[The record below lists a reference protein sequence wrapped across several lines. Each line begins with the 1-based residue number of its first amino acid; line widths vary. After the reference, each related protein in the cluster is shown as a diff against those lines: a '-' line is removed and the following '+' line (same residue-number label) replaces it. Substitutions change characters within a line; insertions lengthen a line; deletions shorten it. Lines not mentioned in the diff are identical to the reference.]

1 MNRLALNRPVLTLG
15 TMPAVF
21 LAALIAGMVV
31 PPLVAERSVVM
42 ALSGMVA
49 VAVAFAMPLLPA
61 LAFPILVAIAPFHGL
76 LPGRLM
82 GIQGLDPLV
91 LLLFGALVGTVVRA
105 LKDHRPLVLDRRV
118 LGPMVAVLLLGM
130 IAIVR
135 ARLRPG
141 SPPMGGLVPFI
152 LGYFAIPVLPV
163 IFFFV
168 GTNLPIRDREARW
181 GLYSLLATVGIG
193 SLLFGGAL
201 FSGAAP
207 DIGARYITTRL
218 GMLAGHGRVVALALP
233 FAVFAFTYTSRKLL
247 RGLILAGSVA
257 SIATLLYS
265 FTRAAYLAAAV
276 ALVVL
281 AVAEYR
287 KLIWVGVVALI
298 SSPIWLPVAV
308 WDRVFSLGTVA
319 SSDWSIVSEYTS
331 GRVAIWGAAWNFIQE
346 YSWVVP
352 LGGGSGIFTQHS
364 GEFGPMGAILLGSY
378 DVHNFFIELLT
389 DQGVIG
395 LVAYAWL
402 LVAVMGL
409 AWGMYHSR
417 QDKFV
422 RGLGLACAAYI
433 PATLCLSFFS
443 AFNLF
448 SVENSAFW
456 LFVGVLAARRM
467 GVGGEAAL
475 KESGRP

>member
-1 MNRLALNRPVLTLG
+1 MNRLALNRPVLTSG

-31 PPLVAERSVVM
+31 PPLVAERSVAL
-42 ALSGMVA
+42 ALSGLVA
-49 VAVAFAMPLLPA
+49 VFVAFAMPLLPA
-61 LAFPILVAIAPFHGL
+61 LAFPVLVAIAPFHGL
-76 LPGRLM
+76 LPGRIM
-82 GIQGLDPLV
+82 GIPGLDPLI
-91 LLLFGALVGTVVRA
+91 LLLFGALVGTAVRS
-105 LKDHRPLVLDRRV
+105 LKEHRPLVGDRRI
-118 LGPMVAVLLLGM
+118 LWPMIAVVLLTM

-141 SPPMGGLVPFI
+141 SPPMGDMASFI
-152 LGYFAIPVLPV
+152 LGYFAIPLLPL

-168 GTNLPIRDREARW
+168 GTNLPMRDREVRW

-201 FSGAAP
+201 FGGAAP

-218 GMLAGHGRVVALALP
+218 GMLAGHGRVVALAIP
-233 FAVFAFTYTSRKLL
+233 FAVFAFTYTSSKWL

-281 AVAEYR
+281 ALTEYR

-298 SSPIWLPVAV
+298 LTPFWLPATV
-308 WDRVFSLGTVA
+308 WDRVFTLGTVA
-319 SSDWSIVSEYTS
+319 SSDWSLISEYTS

-378 DVHNFFIELLT
+378 DVHNYFIELLT

-395 LVAYAWL
+395 LAAYGWL
-402 LVAVMGL
+402 LVALTGM
-409 AWGMYHSR
+409 AWGMYNSR
-417 QDKFV
+417 QDRFV

-433 PATLCLSFFS
+433 PATLSLSFFS

-456 LFVGVLAARRM
+456 LFAGVLAARRM
-467 GVGGEAAL
+467 GVGGEPAL